1 MRMAGKLWILLAAF
15 LAPGGCSE
23 GLLDADAGSDQNIE
37 SDVESGT
44 YVGTTAALSGIAT
57 GGEPPYQF
65 TWTRESEVIGTSQD
79 ITVDLPVGVH
89 DIVLSVSDTDRGQAQ
104 DAIRLNVLLPS
115 DPNNTPPGGSTCGG
129 FVTACDEGSGPLVEV
144 RPLVI
149 DDVPQ
154 VVTILEQQPF
164 LLSTIPQRILVTGT
178 NLGGAE
184 LIQLTG
190 GRTDSCD
197 RCTPDGPLGCT
208 NTCSTALDGSCDD
221 GGVAADT
228 DLCAFGTDCADCAPR
243 DDAGDCGEC
252 NIWTHN
258 GIVFTLTEPNP
269 QLTLA
274 PGSHLIKLRVSDGF
288 GENSSTEVQ
297 VIVNPDAASVVV
309 GALASEYCTPSS
321 CTTGQ
326 EITLSAIVFGGEPPY
341 TYSWSPPEGLDD
353 PMTSRPE
360 LTLGENTLFTVTVT
374 DSVGT
379 AGVARV
385 SIGSL

>member
-1 MRMAGKLWILLAAF
+1 MATKLWILLAAF
-15 LAPGGCSE
+15 LASGGCS
-23 GLLDADAGSDQNIE
+23 GDLLDADAGSDQHIE
-37 SDVESGT
+37 SNVESGS
-44 YVGTTAALSGIAT
+44 YVGATASLSGTAT
-57 GGEPPYQF
+57 GGKPPYQF
-65 TWTRESEVIGTSQD
+65 TWTRDTEVVGNSQD
-79 ITVDLPVGVH
+79 ITVDLPIGVH
-89 DIVLSVSDTDRGQAQ
+89 EIELIVIDDDRGQAR
-104 DAIRLNVLLPS
+104 DVIRLNVLLPS
-115 DPNNTPPGGSTCGG
+115 DTSNTPPGGSTCGG
-129 FVTACDEGSGPLVEV
+129 FVTGCQGGGGPLVEV
-144 RPLVI
+144 TPLVI

-154 VVTILEQQPF
+154 AVTVLEQQPIGQ
-164 LLSTIPQRILVTGT
+164 TAIPQRILVTGA
-178 NLGGAE
+178 NFGGVE

-221 GGVAADT
+221 GGAAADT
-228 DLCAFGTDCADCAPR
+228 DLCSFGTDCADCAPR
-243 DDAGDCGEC
+243 DDAGHCGEC

-274 PGSHLIKLRVSDGF
+274 SGSHLIKLRLSDGF
-288 GENSSTEVQ
+288 AENSSTEVQ

-360 LTLGENTLFTVTVT
+360 LTLGVSGAYTVTVT

-379 AGVARV
+379 VGVARV
-385 SIGSL
+385 NIGSL